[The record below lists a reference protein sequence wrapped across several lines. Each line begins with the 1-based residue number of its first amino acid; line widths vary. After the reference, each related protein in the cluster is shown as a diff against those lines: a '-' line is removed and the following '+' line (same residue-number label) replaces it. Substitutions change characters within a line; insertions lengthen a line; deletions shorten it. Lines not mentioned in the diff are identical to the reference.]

1 MLEAI
6 LGIFLLYIFPIFYQA
21 RTRFKNDKLTITSSI
36 ISSFAVITGGYA
48 IFIFY
53 FYITHLLFEYLL
65 SLEFNRFINFILGAC
80 LVIGGVLI
88 LMFTIIK
95 VLGFV
100 DKKLSWKK

>member
-1 MLEAI
+1 MIEAI
-6 LGIFLLYIFPIFYQA
+6 LGIFLLYILPIFYQA
-21 RTRFKNDKLTITSSI
+21 RVRFKDDKLTITSSI
-36 ISSFAVITGGYA
+36 ISSFTVITGGYA

-53 FYITHLLFEYLL
+53 FYIIHLLFEYLL
-65 SLEFNRFINFILGAC
+65 SLKLNGFINFILGAC

-88 LMFTIIK
+88 LIFTIIK